1 MMEEE
6 KVKTEK
12 QEPVKQE
19 PVKKISTGAL
29 IKDLLSGTMVT
40 DKLILKNLGFL
51 FLLTFLGAIYI
62 ANRFHAEKITRESG
76 RLQREVRDL
85 RSESLSTSASLM
97 HESNQSEVFRL
108 VKEHDLGLEELR
120 EPPYKLIVRGN

>member
-6 KVKTEK
+6 KVKTDK

-19 PVKKISTGAL
+19 PIKKISTGAL
-29 IKDLLSGTMVT
+29 IKDLLSGTIVT

-62 ANRFHAEKITRESG
+62 ANRFHAEKITRESA

-85 RSESLSTSASLM
+85 RSESLSTSKPDA
-97 HESNQSEVFRL
+97 R
-108 VKEHDLGLEELR
+108 K
-120 EPPYKLIVRGN
+120 

>member
-1 MMEEE
+1 MEEE

-12 QEPVKQE
+12 QEPI
-19 PVKKISTGAL
+19 KKISTGAL
-29 IKDLLSGTMVT
+29 IKDLLSGTIVT

-51 FLLTFLGAIYI
+51 FLLTFLGALYI
-62 ANRFHAEKITRESG
+62 ANRFHAEKITRESA

>member
-1 MMEEE
+1 MEEE
-6 KVKTEK
+6 KVKTD
-12 QEPVKQE
+12 KQE

-29 IKDLLSGTMVT
+29 LKDLLSGSMVT

-51 FLLTFLGAIYI
+51 FLLTLLGALYI
-62 ANRFHAEKITRESG
+62 ANRFHAERITRETAK
-76 RLQREVRDL
+76 LQREVRDL
-85 RSESLSTSASLM
+85 RSESLSTSANLM

-108 VKEHDLGLEELR
+108 VKERELGLEELR

>member
-1 MMEEE
+1 MEEE

-12 QEPVKQE
+12 QEPVK
-19 PVKKISTGAL
+19 KISTGAL
-29 IKDLLSGTMVT
+29 LKDLLSGSMVT

-51 FLLTFLGAIYI
+51 FLLTLLGALYI
-62 ANRFHAEKITRESG
+62 ANRFHAERITRETAK
-76 RLQREVRDL
+76 LQREVRDL
-85 RSESLSTSASLM
+85 RSESLSTSANLM

-108 VKEHDLGLEELR
+108 VKERELGLEELR